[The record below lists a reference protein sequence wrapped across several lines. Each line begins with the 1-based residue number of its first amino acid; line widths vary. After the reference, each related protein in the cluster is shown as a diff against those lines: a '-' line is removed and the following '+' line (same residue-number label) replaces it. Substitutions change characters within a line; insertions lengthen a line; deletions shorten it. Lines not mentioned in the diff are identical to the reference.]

1 MTRKVIIWSVWVLLW
16 LTPVFVAMISDSPVL
31 MVISLL
37 WAVILYKFSVA
48 YAPEWMKEVL
58 NQVFVPEV
66 K

>member
-1 MTRKVIIWSVWVLLW
+1 MTKKVIIWSVWVLLW
-16 LTPVFVAMISDSPVL
+16 LTPVLVAMIGDSPVL

-48 YAPEWMKEVL
+48 YAPEWMKKVL

>member
-16 LTPVFVAMISDSPVL
+16 LTPVLVAMISDSPVL

-58 NQVFVPEV
+58 YQVFVPEV